1 MNLSKKSC
9 EKWKAGEP
17 KLPDNIT
24 MIENVISKRY
34 AKALSGSI
42 ADESVLKSAL
52 GNLKDFGDAFEA
64 DRQLERFFSHPGIS
78 EDKKNALVS
87 QLCDRLKAEKV
98 VRNLLGILVQRRKIL
113 FLKNIADYFESVVD
127 ERLNQVRV
135 SVISA
140 HSLTGENIEK
150 LKTGLNRILGKTVL
164 IETTEDQSLIAGIQL
179 QVGDQVAD
187 ATIKNRLA
195 ILKRTIEKEEVA

>member
-1 MNLSKKSC
+1 
-9 EKWKAGEP
+9 
-17 KLPDNIT
+17 

-34 AKALSGSI
+34 ARALSGSI
-42 ADESVLKSAL
+42 SDESSLRRAL
-52 GNLKDFGDAFEA
+52 ENLKDFGGAFGA

-78 EDKKNALVS
+78 VAKKNALVS
-87 QLCDRLKAEKV
+87 ELCDRLKTENV

-140 HSLTGENIEK
+140 HPLTDENIEK
-150 LKTGLNRILGKTVL
+150 LKTGLNQILGKTVL
-164 IETTEDQSLIAGIQL
+164 IETTEDESLIAGIQL

>member
-1 MNLSKKSC
+1 
-9 EKWKAGEP
+9 
-17 KLPDNIT
+17 

-42 ADESVLKSAL
+42 ADESAL
-52 GNLKDFGDAFEA
+52 RRALDNLKDFGSAFET

-78 EDKKNALVS
+78 VAKKNALVG
-87 QLCDRLKAEKV
+87 QLCDRLKAENV
-98 VRNLLGILVQRRKIL
+98 VRNLLALLIQRRKIL

-127 ERLNQVRV
+127 QRLNQIRV

-140 HSLTGENIEK
+140 HPLTDENIEK
-150 LKTGLNRILGKTVL
+150 LKVGLKQILGKTIL
-164 IETTEDQSLIAGIQL
+164 IETSEDQTLIGGIQL

-195 ILKRTIEKEEVA
+195 ILKRTIEKEEAA

>member
-1 MNLSKKSC
+1 
-9 EKWKAGEP
+9 
-17 KLPDNIT
+17 

-42 ADESVLKSAL
+42 GDEDSLKRAL
-52 GNLKDFGDAFEA
+52 GNLKDFGDAFET
-64 DRQLERFFSHPGIS
+64 DSQLERFFSHPGIS
-78 EDKKNALVS
+78 EEKKNKLVT
-87 QLCDRLKAEKV
+87 QICDRLEADNV
-98 VRNLLGILVQRRKIL
+98 VRNLLALLIQRRKIL

-127 ERLNQVRV
+127 QRLNQIRV

-140 HSLTGENIEK
+140 HPLTGENIEK
-150 LKTGLNRILGKTVL
+150 LKVGLNQILGKTIL
-164 IETTEDQSLIAGIQL
+164 IETSEDQTLIGGIQL

>member
-1 MNLSKKSC
+1 
-9 EKWKAGEP
+9 
-17 KLPDNIT
+17 

-42 ADESVLKSAL
+42 ADESILNRAL
-52 GNLKDFGDAFEA
+52 ENLKDFGDAFEA

-78 EDKKNALVS
+78 EAKKNALVS
-87 QLCDRLKAEKV
+87 ELCDRLQAENV
-98 VRNLLGILVQRRKIL
+98 VRNLLAMLTERRKIL
-113 FLKNIADYFESVVD
+113 FLKNIAGYFEAVVD

-135 SVISA
+135 NVTSA
-140 HSLTGENIEK
+140 HPLTSENIEK
-150 LKTGLNRILGKTVL
+150 LEVGLNRILGKTIL
-164 IETTEDQSLIAGIQL
+164 IVTREDQTLIGGIQL

>member
-1 MNLSKKSC
+1 
-9 EKWKAGEP
+9 
-17 KLPDNIT
+17 
-24 MIENVISKRY
+24 MIENDISKRY

-42 ADESVLKSAL
+42 ADESAL
-52 GNLKDFGDAFEA
+52 RRALENLKDFGDAFDTEIK
-64 DRQLERFFSHPGIS
+64 LESFFSHPGIS
-78 EDKKNALVS
+78 VAKKNALVS
-87 QLCDRLKAEKV
+87 ELCDRLKIESV

-113 FLKNIADYFESVVD
+113 FLKNIANYFESVVD

-135 SVISA
+135 SVVSA
-140 HSLTGENIEK
+140 HPLTSENIEK

-164 IETTEDQSLIAGIQL
+164 IETTEDQSLNAGIKL

>member
-1 MNLSKKSC
+1 
-9 EKWKAGEP
+9 
-17 KLPDNIT
+17 

-42 ADESVLKSAL
+42 ADESALRSAL

-87 QLCDRLKAEKV
+87 QLCDRLKAENV

-135 SVISA
+135 NVMSA
-140 HSLTGENIEK
+140 HPLTSENIEK
-150 LKTGLNRILGKTVL
+150 LKIGLNRILGRTVL
-164 IETTEDQSLIAGIQL
+164 IETGEDQTLIGGIQL

>member
-1 MNLSKKSC
+1 
-9 EKWKAGEP
+9 
-17 KLPDNIT
+17 

-34 AKALSGSI
+34 ARALSGSI
-42 ADESVLKSAL
+42 SDESSLRRAL
-52 GNLKDFGDAFEA
+52 ENLKDFGGAFGA

-78 EDKKNALVS
+78 VAKKNALVG
-87 QLCDRLKAEKV
+87 QLCDRLKAENG
-98 VRNLLGILVQRRKIL
+98 VRNLLGILVRRRKIL
-113 FLKNIADYFESVVD
+113 FLKNIADYFQTVVD

-135 SVISA
+135 SVVSA
-140 HSLTGENIEK
+140 YLLTDENIEK
-150 LKTGLNRILGKTVL
+150 LKNGLNRILGKTIL
-164 IETTEDQSLIAGIQL
+164 IETSEDQALIGGIQL

>member
-1 MNLSKKSC
+1 MI
-9 EKWKAGEP
+9 G
-17 KLPDNIT
+17 NI
-24 MIENVISKRY
+24 ISKRY

-42 ADESVLKSAL
+42 ADESILNRAL
-52 GNLKDFGDAFEA
+52 ENLKDFGDAFEA

-78 EDKKNALVS
+78 EAKKNALVS
-87 QLCDRLKAEKV
+87 QLCDRLKAENV
-98 VRNLLGILVQRRKIL
+98 VRNLLAMLTQRRKIL
-113 FLKNIADYFESVVD
+113 FLKNIAGYFEAVVD

-135 SVISA
+135 NVTSA
-140 HSLTGENIEK
+140 HPLTSENIEK
-150 LKTGLNRILGKTVL
+150 LEVGLNRILGKTIL
-164 IETTEDQSLIAGIQL
+164 IVTREDQTLIGGIQL

>member
-1 MNLSKKSC
+1 
-9 EKWKAGEP
+9 
-17 KLPDNIT
+17 

-42 ADESVLKSAL
+42 ADESAL
-52 GNLKDFGDAFEA
+52 RRALDNLKDFGGAFET
-64 DRQLERFFSHPGIS
+64 DKQLERFFSHPGIS
-78 EDKKNALVS
+78 VTKKNVLVG
-87 QLCDRLKAEKV
+87 QLCDRLKAENV
-98 VRNLLGILVQRRKIL
+98 VRNLLGILVRRRKIL

-140 HSLTGENIEK
+140 HPLTDENIEK

-164 IETTEDQSLIAGIQL
+164 VETTEDQSLIAGIQL

>member
-1 MNLSKKSC
+1 
-9 EKWKAGEP
+9 
-17 KLPDNIT
+17 

-42 ADESVLKSAL
+42 TDESALVRALK
-52 GNLKDFGDAFEA
+52 NLKEFGGAFEI

-78 EDKKNALVS
+78 VTKKNALVC
-87 QLCDRLKAEKV
+87 QLCDRLKIENV

-113 FLKNIADYFESVVD
+113 FLKNIAYYFESVVD
-127 ERLNQVRV
+127 QRLNQVRV
-135 SVISA
+135 SVVSA
-140 HSLTGENIEK
+140 YPLTDKNIEK
-150 LKTGLNRILGKTVL
+150 LKTGLNRILGKTIL

-179 QVGDQVAD
+179 KVGDQVAD